1 MTSST
6 KRWRRYIRH
15 YRCIFIER
23 IVDFKIFKS
32 HFSTAKKNSWQLE
45 RKDLSSK
52 SDDERKKAELG
63 RIEASRQAQKTA
75 EESVAKILAEME
87 KLKSTHSDQLRHAS
101 DDYNEKIE
109 KLKGL
114 HEREMKLIREE
125 LELEVK

>member
-1 MTSST
+1 M
-6 KRWRRYIRH
+6 
-15 YRCIFIER
+15 
-23 IVDFKIFKS
+23 
-32 HFSTAKKNSWQLE
+32 
-45 RKDLSSK
+45 SSK